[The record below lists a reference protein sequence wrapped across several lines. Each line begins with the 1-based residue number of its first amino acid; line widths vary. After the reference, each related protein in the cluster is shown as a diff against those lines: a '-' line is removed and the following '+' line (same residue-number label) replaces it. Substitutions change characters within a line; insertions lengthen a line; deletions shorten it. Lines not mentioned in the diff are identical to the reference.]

1 MNWTLG
7 DRKKMEILW
16 LIQEAFFPSM
26 PKGTAQFA
34 LVSGL
39 LILVA
44 AETFEFWSEYPV
56 SCLMSVETV
65 SLLPTQ
71 SYVLHSHRLF
81 HGRVNS
87 KDPLIAYSLKNRVA

>member
-1 MNWTLG
+1 MG
-7 DRKKMEILW
+7 IEKKIEILW
-16 LIQEAFFPSM
+16 PIQEAFFPSM

-71 SYVLHSHRLF
+71 SYDSHSHRLF

-87 KDPLIAYSLKNRVA
+87 KDPLIACSLKNRVA

>member
-1 MNWTLG
+1 
-7 DRKKMEILW
+7 MEILS

-44 AETFEFWSEYPV
+44 AETFEF
-56 SCLMSVETV
+56 
-65 SLLPTQ
+65 
-71 SYVLHSHRLF
+71 
-81 HGRVNS
+81 
-87 KDPLIAYSLKNRVA
+87 

>member
-16 LIQEAFFPSM
+16 LIQKAFFPSM

-71 SYVLHSHRLF
+71 SYELHSHRLL